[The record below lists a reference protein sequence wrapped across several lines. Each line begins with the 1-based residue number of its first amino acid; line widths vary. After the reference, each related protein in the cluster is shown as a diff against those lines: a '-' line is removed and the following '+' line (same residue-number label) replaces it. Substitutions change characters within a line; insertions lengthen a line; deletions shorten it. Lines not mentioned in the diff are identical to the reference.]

1 MERSVA
7 KYHERFTSVDRAKL
21 STLNIRAYARYTKG
35 GNKMLSG
42 EFRHGIDPKNRLF
55 IPARHR
61 EELGESF
68 VIAKSIREKCLRVYS
83 MEEWQAYIRPIE
95 ALDGK
100 DKERIVRAL
109 SRNAAQVTPDS
120 QGRVVLTPDLI
131 KYAEIDK
138 NTYIVGCGHYSE
150 IWSDVNYEAMV
161 EEEDL
166 ASMRDLLESYGL

>member
-1 MERSVA
+1 
-7 KYHERFTSVDRAKL
+7 
-21 STLNIRAYARYTKG
+21 
-35 GNKMLSG
+35 
-42 EFRHGIDPKNRLF
+42 
-55 IPARHR
+55 
-61 EELGESF
+61 
-68 VIAKSIREKCLRVYS
+68 

-109 SRNAAQVTPDS
+109 SRNAAQVTPDA
-120 QGRVVLTPDLI
+120 QGRVVLTPDLM
-131 KYAEIDK
+131 KYAEIEK

-161 EEEDL
+161 EAEDL

>member
-1 MERSVA
+1 MQS
-7 KYHERFTSVDRAKL
+7 
-21 STLNIRAYARYTKG
+21 
-35 GNKMLSG
+35 MLSG
-42 EFRHGIDPKNRLF
+42 EYKHGIDTKNRLF

-61 EELGESF
+61 EELGECF
-68 VIAKSIREKCLRVYS
+68 IIAKSIREKCLRVYS
-83 MEEWQAYIRPIE
+83 LEEWQAYIRPIE

-150 IWSDVNYEAMV
+150 IWSDANYEAMV